1 MDSWVHTEIETRKIS
16 QEISWKNSE
25 GITSMHDKT
34 SIVTTGWDVNR
45 TVHRREQNIHEQTRI
60 HIKNLIY
67 NKDGMSNQGG
77 KDELLNKWDTGWIL
91 V

>member
-1 MDSWVHTEIETRKIS
+1 
-16 QEISWKNSE
+16 
-25 GITSMHDKT
+25 MHDKT

-60 HIKNLIY
+60 HITNLIY

-77 KDELLNKWDTGWIL
+77 KDEVLNK
-91 V
+91 